1 MSEAAAGICRLKCFC
16 LCFCWTFRAK
26 PEPRIPW
33 EGTEGGLRATR
44 GHGGAR
50 PGEAGP
56 ARHSDPTSGAGARVT
71 AALGPLI
78 TSEEPARQ
86 AGTGLRAHGAHT
98 HTRVYAEPRATAT

>member
-1 MSEAAAGICRLKCFC
+1 M
-16 LCFCWTFRAK
+16 
-26 PEPRIPW
+26 PW

-56 ARHSDPTSGAGARVT
+56 TRHSDPTSGAGARVT

-98 HTRVYAEPRATAT
+98 QTRVYAEPRATAT